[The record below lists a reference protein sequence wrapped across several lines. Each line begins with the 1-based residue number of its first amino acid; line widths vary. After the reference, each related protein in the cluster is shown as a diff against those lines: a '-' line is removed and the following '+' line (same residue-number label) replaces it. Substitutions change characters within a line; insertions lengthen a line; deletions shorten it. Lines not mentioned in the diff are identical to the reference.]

1 MIATPAEFADAKAI
15 ALLELERAKA
25 RGQPLPEPFRVGAM
39 LEVPSLIWQLPALLR
54 EADFVSVGSNDLAQF
69 MFASDRGNPRMAG
82 RYDALSPAMLTALA
96 QVCGH
101 CRAAKRPLSVC
112 GEMAGHPLEAMA
124 LLAIGIN
131 RLSMAP
137 SAVGGV
143 KSMLRSLDIGRL
155 SSYIGGLMTL
165 SRTSVRHE
173 LAAYARDHGVVL

>member
-1 MIATPAEFADAKAI
+1 MIATPAEFADARRI
-15 ALLELERAKA
+15 ALLEFERAKV
-25 RGQPLPEPFRVGAM
+25 RGQPVPEPLRLGAM
-39 LEVPSLIWQLPALLR
+39 LEVPSLLWQLPALLR

-96 QVCGH
+96 EVCRH
-101 CRAAKRPLSVC
+101 CRAANRPLSVC

-124 LLAIGIN
+124 LLAIGLD

-155 SSYIGGLMTL
+155 SSYVSGLMTVPQ
-165 SRTSVRHE
+165 TSIRHE
-173 LAAYARDHGVVL
+173 LATYARDHGVVI